1 MSPLSNKR
9 KDKYGGSLQ
18 NRIRL
23 GLEVV
28 ESVAKVIPD
37 NVVLGARITVTDH
50 VPNGW
55 DVPSTIEFAKEL
67 KKMGLDWIDCS
78 GYSGLVPWDP
88 TIKSNPYTV
97 QLNASEII
105 QKEVGIMTSV
115 IGGILSPKYAEE
127 IVSKNISSLVM
138 LGRAFLDDPH
148 WPYHAADALGVL
160 KEDLFP
166 KHYRYVIANQ
176 KFRNLVK
183 NGAKK

>member
-1 MSPLSNKR
+1 MSPLTNKR

-23 GLEVV
+23 GLEVT
-28 ESVAKVIPD
+28 EAVAKVIPD
-37 NVVLGARITVTDH
+37 SVVLGARITVTDH

-55 DVPSTIEFAKEL
+55 DLPSTIEFAKEL
-67 KKMGLDWIDCS
+67 KKKGLDWIDCS
-78 GYSGLVPWDP
+78 GYSGLIPWDSS
-88 TIKSNPYTV
+88 IKSSTYEV
-97 QLNASEII
+97 QLNASDII
-105 QKEVGIMTSV
+105 QKEVGILTSV
-115 IGGILSPKYAEE
+115 IGGILKPKYAEE

-148 WPYHAADALGVL
+148 WPYHAADALGVI

-166 KHYRYVIANQ
+166 KHYRYAISGQ

-183 NGAKK
+183 NSVQK

>member
-9 KDKYGGSLQ
+9 KDNYGGSLQ
-18 NRIRL
+18 NRIRF
-23 GLEVV
+23 GLEVT
-28 ESVAKVIPD
+28 ESVARVLPD

-55 DVPSTIEFAKEL
+55 DVPSTIEFAKQL
-67 KKMGLDWIDCS
+67 KPLGIDFIDCS

-88 TIKSNPYTV
+88 SIKSDTYAV
-97 QLNASEII
+97 QLQASDRI
-105 QKEVGIMTSV
+105 QKEVGIVTSV
-115 IGGILSPKYAEE
+115 IGGIFSPKYANE
-127 IVSKNISSLVM
+127 IVSNNTASLVM

-166 KHYRYVIANQ
+166 KHYKYVIGNQ

-183 NGAKK
+183 NSVN